1 MLRKNKQPKRVLI
14 NGADGK
20 MGRAIAR
27 IIKEHPEY
35 GLVLGPL
42 RSKKE
47 QKITEP
53 FDAVIDFSSPQGAQE
68 AFLLAKKYK
77 KPFLTGTTNLPEP
90 FLFKLQSEERIP
102 VFYAPNVSLSV
113 FFFTE
118 LVKQAA
124 KMYKGYP
131 VRLHEIHHIHKKDAP
146 SGTAKRIAE
155 ALNMPY
161 EQVTYERIGET
172 VGTHRAQFATDM
184 DEITLTH
191 KALDRNLF
199 ADSAVQ
205 IAAWLVKREGGF
217 YTMSDYAKFKL
228 KEKKK

>member
-1 MLRKNKQPKRVLI
+1 MLKKKNLPKRALI

-20 MGRAIAR
+20 MGRALVRLIQA
-27 IIKEHPEY
+27 HPEY
-35 GLVLGPL
+35 GLTLGPL
-42 RSKKE
+42 RTKG

-53 FDAVIDFSSPQGAQE
+53 FDVVIDFSTPQGAQE

-90 FLFKLQSEERIP
+90 FLFKLQSEEKIP

-113 FFFTE
+113 FFFGE
-118 LVKQAA
+118 LIRQAA
-124 KMYKGYP
+124 KMYKRHGIE
-131 VRLHEIHHIHKKDAP
+131 LHEVHHVHKKDAP
-146 SGTAKRIAE
+146 SGTAKHLADIVN
-155 ALNMPY
+155 LPY
-161 EQVTYERIGET
+161 EQVTFERIGET
-172 VGTHRAQFATDM
+172 IGTHSARFYSEL

-191 KALDRNLF
+191 KALNRDLF
-199 ADSAVQ
+199 ADSALQ
-205 IAAWLVKREGGF
+205 IGAWLAKREGGF

>member
-1 MLRKNKQPKRVLI
+1 MLKKKNLPKRALI

-20 MGRAIAR
+20 MGRAIIR
-27 IIKEHPEY
+27 IIKDHPEY
-35 GLVLGPL
+35 GLEVGPL
-42 RSKKE
+42 RNGNT
-47 QKITEP
+47 KITEP
-53 FDAVIDFSSPQGAQE
+53 FDLVIDFSTPQGAQE
-68 AFLLAKKYK
+68 SFLLAKKYK

-90 FLFKLQSEERIP
+90 FLFKLQSEEKIP

-124 KMYKGYP
+124 KMYKRYNI
-131 VRLHEIHHIHKKDAP
+131 RLHEIHHVHKKDAP
-146 SGTAKRIAE
+146 SGTAKRIADIVD
-155 ALNMPY
+155 MPY

-172 VGTHRAQFATDM
+172 IGTHSAQFDTHL

-191 KALDRNLF
+191 KALNRDLF

-205 IAAWLVKREGGF
+205 IGAWLVKREGGF

-228 KEKKK
+228 KENKK

>member
-1 MLRKNKQPKRVLI
+1 MFFKINDLMAQLMNQQPQYDVTI
-14 NGADGK
+14 
-20 MGRAIAR
+20 
-27 IIKEHPEY
+27 
-35 GLVLGPL
+35 
-42 RSKKE
+42 
-47 QKITEP
+47 
-53 FDAVIDFSSPQGAQE
+53 
-68 AFLLAKKYK
+68 
-77 KPFLTGTTNLPEP
+77 
-90 FLFKLQSEERIP
+90 EE
-102 VFYAPNVSLSV
+102 
-113 FFFTE
+113 T
-118 LVKQAA
+118 
-124 KMYKGYP
+124 
-131 VRLHEIHHIHKKDAP
+131 HHIHKKDAP

-172 VGTHRAQFATDM
+172 VGTHRAQFVTDM